1 MKSLQERTEQS
12 MAKNLKVGM
21 LVCASILAAN
31 AAYANYPSSNE
42 LLTVTQQTGKI
53 KGTIVDSKTGE
64 PVIGASVKVKGT
76 KLAAVTDLNGEFE
89 LNTHANATL
98 QISYVGFKETEV
110 KASNDMKISLEEDTE
125 SLEEVVV
132 VGYGTQKKESLTGAM
147 ANIKGEKLK
156 DITSATV
163 ENMLNGKV
171 SGVYVAPGSGRPGST
186 GAIIIRGQ
194 TSINGATAPL
204 WVVDGV
210 IVGNSAGDLNPDDI
224 ETMTVLK
231 DAAST
236 AIYGS
241 EGANGVVVVTT
252 KQAKHEKMSIS
263 LSAKAGLSTLNRG
276 NLEMMDGAEFYDY
289 YKSFQNVESVNFPR
303 WNEDLRNSNFDW
315 FKLAKKTGS
324 TQDYNLTLNGGSQ
337 NIQSMFTL
345 GYFKEEGAV
354 KGYDMN
360 RYSTRIKVVYKPY
373 EWLTIKP
380 NISGSRTNDKDK
392 QYSVGAMY
400 SMMPWDSPYDENGN
414 LVPNYYSGW
423 VNSKAT
429 NYLNDLAAG
438 DYSTSTT
445 YDLAG
450 GLDFDIKI
458 TPWLTFSSVNNYS
471 YYNSQTHG
479 YYDPKSSSGE
489 GVNGRTTEYNYVSTR
504 RYTNQLLRFKKSWG
518 KHNVNALLAYEFN
531 DYEMKYTDV
540 YATGFISG
548 FEDFMTAAKPEMA
561 TGYRTAW
568 AKQSYFTQWR
578 YDYDSRYYGELSL
591 RRDGRSNFGSNN
603 RYGNFFSVSGAWNI
617 NNESWFKADW
627 VDQLKLRAAFGSV
640 GNVPTSLYPSYSLYS
655 VGATY
660 NENPGALISQI
671 GNKDLT
677 WEKTYTTGV
686 GVDAS
691 FWQNRLHATLDY
703 YIKNTSNILYQV
715 PVTGLVGVTSIWK
728 NIGKMRNTG
737 IELTVGGDIIRTKDL
752 TWNVT
757 ANISHNSNE
766 LRDLY
771 KQRDAN
777 GNYVVKPVLI
787 SDGTSIAGTAQR
799 ILEIGEPVD
808 TYYMKEWAGVN
819 PEDGKP
825 QWYMDDANGN
835 KVVTDSYSKASY
847 YKCGKASPDVYGS
860 FSTSLFYKNFDL
872 QANFGYSLGGQIYSY
887 YRQEFDSDG
896 AYAGDRNQ
904 MKLQKGWSRWE
915 KPGDIAT
922 HPRAMYN
929 NQDKG
934 NLASSRY
941 LESSDYLKLRSL
953 TLGYNFDLKKYGI
966 QTLRLSVSGEN
977 LFTITDYSGV
987 DPELPAGTNDKGVLS
1002 VTNTGG
1008 ISVYPA
1014 VRKFMLGVNLTF

>member
-110 KASNDMKISLEEDTE
+110 KATNGMKISLEEDTE

-414 LVPNYYSGW
+414 LVPNYYAGW

-445 YDLAG
+445 YDLSG
-450 GLDFDIKI
+450 GLDFDIQI
-458 TPWLTFSSVNNYS
+458 APWLTFSSVNNYS

-489 GVNGRTTEYNYVSTR
+489 GVNGRTTEYNYTSTR

-561 TGYRTAW
+561 NGYRTAW

-1002 VTNTGG
+1002 VTSTGG
-1008 ISVYPA
+1008 TSVYPA

>member
-53 KGTIVDSKTGE
+53 KGTIIDSKTGE

-76 KLAAVTDLNGEFE
+76 KLAAVTNLNGEFE

-110 KASNDMKISLEEDTE
+110 KASNGMKISLEEDSE

-324 TQDYNLTLNGGSQ
+324 TQDYNLTLNGGSE

-414 LVPNYYSGW
+414 LVPNYYAGC

-458 TPWLTFSSVNNYS
+458 APWLTFSSVNNYS

-561 TGYRTAW
+561 NGYRTAW

-655 VGATY
+655 EGATY

-691 FWQNRLHATLDY
+691 FWQNRLHATLDF

-737 IELTVGGDIIRTKDL
+737 IEFTVGGDIIRTKDL

-872 QANFGYSLGGQIYSY
+872 QANFCYSLGGQIYSY

-1008 ISVYPA
+1008 TSVYPA

>member
-110 KASNDMKISLEEDTE
+110 KASNGMKISLEEDTE

-414 LVPNYYSGW
+414 LVPNYYAGW

-438 DYSTSTT
+438 NYSTSTT
-445 YDLAG
+445 YDLSG

-458 TPWLTFSSVNNYS
+458 APWLTFSSVNNYS

-561 TGYRTAW
+561 NGYRTAW

-1002 VTNTGG
+1002 VTSTGG
-1008 ISVYPA
+1008 TSVYPA

>member
-110 KASNDMKISLEEDTE
+110 KASNGMKISLEEDTE

-400 SMMPWDSPYDENGN
+400 SMMPWDSPYDEEGN

-445 YDLAG
+445 YDLSG

-966 QTLRLSVSGEN
+966 QTLRLSISGEN

-1008 ISVYPA
+1008 TSVYPA

>member
-110 KASNDMKISLEEDTE
+110 KASNGMKISLEEDTE

-414 LVPNYYSGW
+414 LVPNYYAGW

-438 DYSTSTT
+438 NYSTSTT
-445 YDLAG
+445 YDLSG

-1008 ISVYPA
+1008 TSVYPA

>member
-31 AAYANYPSSNE
+31 AAYANYPTSNE

-53 KGTIVDSKTGE
+53 KGTIIDSKTGE

-98 QISYVGFKETEV
+98 EISYVGFKETEV
-110 KASNDMKISLEEDTE
+110 KASNGMKISLEEDTE

-414 LVPNYYSGW
+414 LVPNYYAGW

-445 YDLAG
+445 YDLSG

-458 TPWLTFSSVNNYS
+458 APWLTFSSVNNYS

-504 RYTNQLLRFKKSWG
+504 LYTNQLLRFKKSWG

-561 TGYRTAW
+561 NGYRTAW

-691 FWQNRLHATLDY
+691 FWQNRLHATLDF

-737 IELTVGGDIIRTKDL
+737 IEFTVGGDIIRTKDL

-904 MKLQKGWSRWE
+904 MKLQKSWSRWE

-1008 ISVYPA
+1008 TSVYPA

>member
-31 AAYANYPSSNE
+31 AAYANYPTSNE

-53 KGTIVDSKTGE
+53 KGTIIDSKTGE

-98 QISYVGFKETEV
+98 QISYVGFKDTEV
-110 KASNDMKISLEEDTE
+110 KASNGMKISLEEDSE

-324 TQDYNLTLNGGSQ
+324 TQDYNLTLNGGSE

-414 LVPNYYSGW
+414 LVPNYYAGW

-438 DYSTSTT
+438 NYSTSTT
-445 YDLAG
+445 YDLSG

-458 TPWLTFSSVNNYS
+458 APWLTFSSVNNYS

-561 TGYRTAW
+561 NGYRTAW

-691 FWQNRLHATLDY
+691 FWQNRLHATLDF

-737 IELTVGGDIIRTKDL
+737 IEFTVGGDIIRTKDL

-819 PEDGKP
+819 PENGKP

>member
-110 KASNDMKISLEEDTE
+110 KASNGMKISLEEDTE

-315 FKLAKKTGS
+315 FKLAKETGS

-400 SMMPWDSPYDENGN
+400 SMMPWDSPYDEEGN

-438 DYSTSTT
+438 NYSTSTT
-445 YDLAG
+445 YDLSG

-966 QTLRLSVSGEN
+966 QTLRLSISGEN

-1008 ISVYPA
+1008 TSVYPA

>member
-110 KASNDMKISLEEDTE
+110 KASNGMKISLEEDTE

-324 TQDYNLTLNGGSQ
+324 TQDYNLTLNGGSE

-400 SMMPWDSPYDENGN
+400 SMMPWDSPYDEEGN

-458 TPWLTFSSVNNYS
+458 APWLTFSSVNNYS

-860 FSTSLFYKNFDL
+860 FSTSLFYKNFNL

-966 QTLRLSVSGEN
+966 QTLRLSISGEN

-1008 ISVYPA
+1008 TSVYPA

>member
-1 MKSLQERTEQS
+1 MNAILCNTKRSFLLVTLFLMGCLQLVAQTRTIQGEVTDAQNGEALIGATV
-12 MAKNLKVGM
+12 MVEGEKGG
-21 LVCASILAAN
+21 
-31 AAYANYPSSNE
+31 
-42 LLTVTQQTGKI
+42 TVTDFDGNFKLQVTFSAK
-53 KGTIVDSKTGE
+53 
-64 PVIGASVKVKGT
+64 KVK
-76 KLAAVTDLNGEFE
+76 
-89 LNTHANATL
+89 
-98 QISYVGFKETEV
+98 ISYIGYIDKVIAISDNMKV
-110 KASNDMKISLEEDTE
+110 KLEPESQSLGD
-125 SLEEVVV
+125 VVV
-132 VGYGTQKKESLTGAM
+132 IGYGTARKSDLTG
-147 ANIKGEKLK
+147 
-156 DITSATV
+156 SVATV
-163 ENMLNGKV
+163 SAKDFNKGSISSPEQLINGKV
-171 SGVYVAPGSGRPGST
+171 SGVQIMSNSGSATSGST
-186 GAIIIRGQ
+186 IRVRGGA
-194 TSINGATAPL
+194 SLNASNDPL
-204 WVVDGV
+204 IVVDGV
-210 IVGNSAGDLNPDDI
+210 PLELGGISGADNFLSMINPQDI
-224 ETMTVLK
+224 ESMTVLK

-324 TQDYNLTLNGGSQ
+324 TQDYNLTLNGGSE

-414 LVPNYYSGW
+414 LVPNYYNGW

-445 YDLAG
+445 YDLSG

-458 TPWLTFSSVNNYS
+458 APWLTFSSVNNYS

-561 TGYRTAW
+561 NGYRTAW

-835 KVVTDSYSKASY
+835 KVVTDSYSKASD

-904 MKLQKGWSRWE
+904 MKLQKDWSRWE

-1008 ISVYPA
+1008 TSVYPA

>member
-110 KASNDMKISLEEDTE
+110 KASNGMKISLEEDTE

-324 TQDYNLTLNGGSQ
+324 TQDYNLTLNGGSE

-400 SMMPWDSPYDENGN
+400 SMMPWDSPYDEDGN

-445 YDLAG
+445 YDLSG

-966 QTLRLSVSGEN
+966 QTLRLSISGEN

-1008 ISVYPA
+1008 TSVYPA

>member
-110 KASNDMKISLEEDTE
+110 KASNGMKISLEEDTE

-289 YKSFQNVESVNFPR
+289 YKSFLNVESVNFPR

-414 LVPNYYSGW
+414 LVPNYYAGW

-445 YDLAG
+445 YDLSG

-458 TPWLTFSSVNNYS
+458 APWLTFSSVNNYS
-471 YYNSQTHG
+471 YYNTQTHG

-489 GVNGRTTEYNYVSTR
+489 GVNGRTTEYNYTSTR

-561 TGYRTAW
+561 NGYRTAW

-1008 ISVYPA
+1008 TSVYPA

>member
-12 MAKNLKVGM
+12 MVKNLKVGM

-31 AAYANYPSSNE
+31 AAYANYPTSNE

-110 KASNDMKISLEEDTE
+110 KASNGMKISLKEDTE

-194 TSINGATAPL
+194 TSLNGATAPL

-324 TQDYNLTLNGGSQ
+324 TQDYNLTLNGGSE

-414 LVPNYYSGW
+414 LVPNYYAGW

-445 YDLAG
+445 YDLSG

-458 TPWLTFSSVNNYS
+458 APWLTFSSVNNYS

-561 TGYRTAW
+561 NGYRTAW

-1008 ISVYPA
+1008 TSVYPA

>member
-110 KASNDMKISLEEDTE
+110 KASNGMKISLEEDTE

-324 TQDYNLTLNGGSQ
+324 TQDYNLTLNGGSE

-414 LVPNYYSGW
+414 LVPNYYAGW

-445 YDLAG
+445 YDLSG
-450 GLDFDIKI
+450 GLDFDIQI
-458 TPWLTFSSVNNYS
+458 APWLTFSSVNNYS

-561 TGYRTAW
+561 NGYRTAW

>member
-1 MKSLQERTEQS
+1 
-12 MAKNLKVGM
+12 MAKNLKVSM

-31 AAYANYPSSNE
+31 AAYANYPTSNE

-110 KASNDMKISLEEDTE
+110 KASNGMKISLEEDTE

-438 DYSTSTT
+438 NYSTSTT
-445 YDLAG
+445 YDLSG

-458 TPWLTFSSVNNYS
+458 APWLTFSSVNNYS

-860 FSTSLFYKNFDL
+860 FSTSLLYKNFDL

-966 QTLRLSVSGEN
+966 QTLRLSISGEN

-1008 ISVYPA
+1008 TSVYPA

>member
-31 AAYANYPSSNE
+31 AAYANYPTSNE

-53 KGTIVDSKTGE
+53 KGTIIDSKTGE

-110 KASNDMKISLEEDTE
+110 KASNGMKISLEEDTE
-125 SLEEVVV
+125 ALEEVVV

-414 LVPNYYSGW
+414 LVPNYYAGW

-445 YDLAG
+445 YDLSG

-458 TPWLTFSSVNNYS
+458 APWLTFSSVNNYS

-561 TGYRTAW
+561 NGYRTAW

-1008 ISVYPA
+1008 TSVYPA

>member
-31 AAYANYPSSNE
+31 AAYANYPTSNE

-110 KASNDMKISLEEDTE
+110 KASNGMKISLEEDTE

-132 VGYGTQKKESLTGAM
+132 VGYGTQLKESLTGAM

-400 SMMPWDSPYDENGN
+400 SMMPWDSPYDEEGN

-445 YDLAG
+445 YDLSG

-458 TPWLTFSSVNNYS
+458 APWLTFSSVNNYS

-737 IELTVGGDIIRTKDL
+737 IEFTVGGDIIRTKDL

-1008 ISVYPA
+1008 TSVYPA

>member
-1 MKSLQERTEQS
+1 
-12 MAKNLKVGM
+12 M

-110 KASNDMKISLEEDTE
+110 KASNGMKISLEEDTE
-125 SLEEVVV
+125 ALEEVVV

-414 LVPNYYSGW
+414 LVPNYYAGW

-445 YDLAG
+445 YDLSG

-458 TPWLTFSSVNNYS
+458 APWLTFSSVNNYS

-489 GVNGRTTEYNYVSTR
+489 GVNGRTTEYNYTSTR

-561 TGYRTAW
+561 NGYRTAW

-1002 VTNTGG
+1002 VTSTGG
-1008 ISVYPA
+1008 TSVYPA

>member
-445 YDLAG
+445 YDLSG

-737 IELTVGGDIIRTKDL
+737 IEFTVGGDIIRTKDL

-835 KVVTDSYSKASY
+835 KVKTDNYSKASY

-966 QTLRLSVSGEN
+966 QTLRLSISGEN

-1008 ISVYPA
+1008 TSVYPA

>member
-31 AAYANYPSSNE
+31 AAYANYPTSNE

-98 QISYVGFKETEV
+98 EISYVGFKETEV
-110 KASNDMKISLEEDTE
+110 KASNGMKISLEEDTE
-125 SLEEVVV
+125 ALEEVVV

-414 LVPNYYSGW
+414 LVPNYYAGW

-445 YDLAG
+445 YDLSG

-458 TPWLTFSSVNNYS
+458 APWLTFSSVNNYS

-561 TGYRTAW
+561 NGYRTAW

-1008 ISVYPA
+1008 TSVYPA

>member
-110 KASNDMKISLEEDTE
+110 KASNGMKISLEEDTE

-414 LVPNYYSGW
+414 LVPNYYAGW

-445 YDLAG
+445 YDLSG

-458 TPWLTFSSVNNYS
+458 APWLTFSSVNNYS

-489 GVNGRTTEYNYVSTR
+489 GVNGRTTEYNYTSTR

-561 TGYRTAW
+561 NGYRTAW

-737 IELTVGGDIIRTKDL
+737 IEFTVGGDIIRTKDL

-1008 ISVYPA
+1008 TSVYPA

>member
-53 KGTIVDSKTGE
+53 KGTIIDSKTGE

-324 TQDYNLTLNGGSQ
+324 TQDYNLTLNGGSE

-414 LVPNYYSGW
+414 LVPNYYAGW

-445 YDLAG
+445 YDLSG

-458 TPWLTFSSVNNYS
+458 APWLTFSSVNNYS

-561 TGYRTAW
+561 NGYRTAW

-691 FWQNRLHATLDY
+691 FWQNRLHATLDF

-737 IELTVGGDIIRTKDL
+737 IEFTVGGDIIRTKDL

-1008 ISVYPA
+1008 TSVYPA

>member
-31 AAYANYPSSNE
+31 AAYANYPTSNE

-53 KGTIVDSKTGE
+53 KGTIIDSKTGE

-110 KASNDMKISLEEDTE
+110 KASNGMKISLEEDSE

-324 TQDYNLTLNGGSQ
+324 TQDYNLTLNGGSE

-414 LVPNYYSGW
+414 LVPNYYAGW

-458 TPWLTFSSVNNYS
+458 APWLTFSSVNNYS

-561 TGYRTAW
+561 NGYRTAW

-691 FWQNRLHATLDY
+691 FWQNRLHATLDF

-737 IELTVGGDIIRTKDL
+737 IEFTVGGDIIRTKDL

-1008 ISVYPA
+1008 TSVYPA

>member
-110 KASNDMKISLEEDTE
+110 KASNGMKISLEEDTE
-125 SLEEVVV
+125 ALEEVVV

-289 YKSFQNVESVNFPR
+289 YKSFLNVESVNFPR

-414 LVPNYYSGW
+414 LVPNYYAGW

-445 YDLAG
+445 YDLSG

-458 TPWLTFSSVNNYS
+458 APWLTFSSVNNYS

-561 TGYRTAW
+561 NGYRTAW

-737 IELTVGGDIIRTKDL
+737 IEFTVGGDIIRTKDL

-1008 ISVYPA
+1008 TSVYPA

>member
-1 MKSLQERTEQS
+1 
-12 MAKNLKVGM
+12 MAKNLKVSM

-110 KASNDMKISLEEDTE
+110 KASNGMKISLEEDTE

-414 LVPNYYSGW
+414 LVPNYYAGW

-438 DYSTSTT
+438 NYSTSTT
-445 YDLAG
+445 YDLSG
-450 GLDFDIKI
+450 GLDFDIQI
-458 TPWLTFSSVNNYS
+458 APWLTFSSVNNYS

-561 TGYRTAW
+561 NGYRTAW

-825 QWYMDDANGN
+825 QWYMDDADGN

-1002 VTNTGG
+1002 VTSTGG
-1008 ISVYPA
+1008 TSVYPA

>member
-1 MKSLQERTEQS
+1 MKSLQERTELS

-31 AAYANYPSSNE
+31 AAYANYPTSNE

-110 KASNDMKISLEEDTE
+110 KASNGMKISLEEDTE
-125 SLEEVVV
+125 SLEDVVV

-414 LVPNYYSGW
+414 LVPNYYAGW

-438 DYSTSTT
+438 NYSTSTT
-445 YDLAG
+445 YDLSG

-458 TPWLTFSSVNNYS
+458 APWLTFSSVNNYS

-561 TGYRTAW
+561 NGYRTAW

-1008 ISVYPA
+1008 TSVYPA

>member
-110 KASNDMKISLEEDTE
+110 KASNGMKISLEEDTE

-324 TQDYNLTLNGGSQ
+324 TQDYNLTLNGGSE

-438 DYSTSTT
+438 NYSTSTT
-445 YDLAG
+445 YDLSG

-458 TPWLTFSSVNNYS
+458 APWLTFSSVNNYS

-737 IELTVGGDIIRTKDL
+737 IEFTVGGDIIRTKDL

-835 KVVTDSYSKASY
+835 KVKTDSYSKASY

-1002 VTNTGG
+1002 VTSTGG
-1008 ISVYPA
+1008 TSVYPA

>member
-1 MKSLQERTEQS
+1 

-21 LVCASILAAN
+21 LVCASLLAAN
-31 AAYANYPSSNE
+31 AAYAENSATQE
-42 LLTVTQQTGKI
+42 GMRFEQQTSKI

-64 PVIGASVKVKGT
+64 PIIGASVKVKGT
-76 KLAAVTDLNGEFE
+76 KHATITDVDGNFE
-89 LNTHANATL
+89 LNAPEGASL
-98 QISYVGFKETEV
+98 LVSYVGYKNEEFE
-110 KASNDMKISLEEDTE
+110 ARNGMKIEIHEDSE
-125 SLEEVVV
+125 SLDEVVV

-147 ANIKGEKLK
+147 ANIKADKLK
-156 DITSATV
+156 DVTSATV

-186 GAIIIRGQ
+186 GAIVIRGQ

-224 ETMTVLK
+224 ESMTVLK

-252 KQAKHEKMSIS
+252 KQARHEKMSIT
-263 LSAKAGLSTLNRG
+263 LSAKAGASTLSRG
-276 NLEMMDGAEFYDY
+276 NMEMMDGAEFYDY
-289 YKSFQNVESVNFPR
+289 YKSFLNVEAVNFPR

-324 TQDYNLTLNGGSQ
+324 TQDYNITLNGGSDK
-337 NIQSMFTL
+337 IQSMFTM

-354 KGYDMN
+354 KGYDLS
-360 RYSTRIKVVYKPY
+360 RYSTRIKVIYKPY

-380 NISGSRTNDKDK
+380 NLSGSRTTDKDR

-400 SMMPWDSPYDENGN
+400 SMLPWDNPYDENGN
-414 LVPNYYSGW
+414 PVPNYYSGW

-438 DYSTSTT
+438 NYSSSCS
-445 YDLAG
+445 YDLSG
-450 GLDFDIKI
+450 GFDFDVKI

-479 YYDPKSSSGE
+479 YTDPKSSGGE
-489 GVNGRTTEYNYVSTR
+489 GVDGRITEYNYNATR
-504 RYTNQLLRFKKSWG
+504 RYTNQLLRFQKSWG
-518 KHNVNALLAYEFN
+518 KHNVNGLVAYEFN

-540 YATGFISG
+540 YATGFLSG
-548 FEDFMTAAKPEMA
+548 FEDFYTAAKPEKA
-561 TGYRTAW
+561 NGYRQAW

-578 YDYDSRYYGELSL
+578 YNYDNRYFGEVSL

-603 RYGNFFSVSGAWNI
+603 RYGNFFSFSGAWNI
-617 NNESWFKADW
+617 NNESWFKAEW
-627 VDQLKLRAAFGSV
+627 VDMLKLRASFGSV

-660 NENPGALISQI
+660 NEMSGALISQI

-677 WEKTYTTGV
+677 WEKTFTTGV
-686 GVDAS
+686 GVDAA
-691 FWQNRLHATLDY
+691 FFQNRLTATLDFY
-703 YIKNTSNILYQV
+703 VKNTSNILYQV

-737 IELTVGGDIIRTKDL
+737 VELTIGGDIIRTKDL

-777 GNYVVKPVLI
+777 GNYVVKPVI
-787 SDGTSIAGTAQR
+787 VSDGTSIAGTAQR

-819 PEDGKP
+819 PENGKP
-825 QWYMDDANGN
+825 QWYTNDANGN

-847 YKCGKASPDVYGS
+847 YKCGNSSPDVYGS
-860 FSTSLFYKNFDL
+860 FSTSVLYKNFDL

-887 YRQEFDSDG
+887 FRQEYDSDG

-904 MKLQKGWSRWE
+904 MKLQKGWSRWQ
-915 KPGDIAT
+915 KAGDKAT

-977 LFTITDYSGV
+977 LFCITDYSGV
-987 DPELPAGTNDKGVLS
+987 DPELPADSNDKGVLS
-1002 VTNTGG
+1002 VTSTGG
-1008 ISVYPA
+1008 VSVYPA
-1014 VRKFMLGVNLTF
+1014 VRKFMFGVNLTF

>member
-31 AAYANYPSSNE
+31 AAYANYPTSNE

-110 KASNDMKISLEEDTE
+110 KASNGMKISLEEDTE

-414 LVPNYYSGW
+414 LVPNYYAGW

-438 DYSTSTT
+438 NYSTSTT
-445 YDLAG
+445 YDLSG

-458 TPWLTFSSVNNYS
+458 APWLTFSSVNNYS

-561 TGYRTAW
+561 NGYRTAW

-825 QWYMDDANGN
+825 QWYMDDADGN

-1002 VTNTGG
+1002 VTSTGG
-1008 ISVYPA
+1008 TSVYPA

>member
-31 AAYANYPSSNE
+31 AAYANYPTSNE

-110 KASNDMKISLEEDTE
+110 KASNGMKISLEEDTE

-324 TQDYNLTLNGGSQ
+324 TQDYNLTLNGGSE

-445 YDLAG
+445 YDLSG

-458 TPWLTFSSVNNYS
+458 APWLTFSSVNNYS

-1002 VTNTGG
+1002 VTSTGG
-1008 ISVYPA
+1008 TSVYPA

>member
-76 KLAAVTDLNGEFE
+76 KLAAVTDQNGEFE

-110 KASNDMKISLEEDTE
+110 KASNGMKISLEEDTE

-324 TQDYNLTLNGGSQ
+324 TQDYNLTLNGGSE

-400 SMMPWDSPYDENGN
+400 SMMPWDSPYDEEGN

-438 DYSTSTT
+438 NYSTSTT

-458 TPWLTFSSVNNYS
+458 APWLTFSSVNNYS

-1008 ISVYPA
+1008 TSVYPA

>member
-1 MKSLQERTEQS
+1 
-12 MAKNLKVGM
+12 M

-110 KASNDMKISLEEDTE
+110 KASNGMKISLEEDTE

-324 TQDYNLTLNGGSQ
+324 TQDYNLTLNGGSE

-400 SMMPWDSPYDENGN
+400 SMMPWDSPYDEEGN

-445 YDLAG
+445 YDLSG
-450 GLDFDIKI
+450 GLDFDIQI
-458 TPWLTFSSVNNYS
+458 APWLTFSSVNNYS

-966 QTLRLSVSGEN
+966 QTLRLSISGEN

-1008 ISVYPA
+1008 TSVYPA

>member
-324 TQDYNLTLNGGSQ
+324 TQDYNLTLNGGSE

-414 LVPNYYSGW
+414 LVPNYYAGW

-438 DYSTSTT
+438 NYSTSTT

-458 TPWLTFSSVNNYS
+458 APWLTFSSVNNYS

-561 TGYRTAW
+561 NGYRTAW

-737 IELTVGGDIIRTKDL
+737 IEFTVGGDIIRTKDL

>member
-110 KASNDMKISLEEDTE
+110 KASNGMKISLEEDTE

-438 DYSTSTT
+438 NYSTSTT
-445 YDLAG
+445 YDLSG
-450 GLDFDIKI
+450 GLDFDIQI
-458 TPWLTFSSVNNYS
+458 APWLTFSSVNNYS

-1008 ISVYPA
+1008 TSVYPA

>member
-1 MKSLQERTEQS
+1 
-12 MAKNLKVGM
+12 M

-53 KGTIVDSKTGE
+53 KGTIIDSKTGE

-110 KASNDMKISLEEDTE
+110 KASNGMKISLEEDTE

-194 TSINGATAPL
+194 TSINGATSPL

-324 TQDYNLTLNGGSQ
+324 TQDYNLTLNGGSE

-414 LVPNYYSGW
+414 LVPNYYAGW

-445 YDLAG
+445 YDLSG
-450 GLDFDIKI
+450 GLDFDIQI
-458 TPWLTFSSVNNYS
+458 APWLTFSSVNNYS

-489 GVNGRTTEYNYVSTR
+489 GVNGRTTEYNYTSTR

-561 TGYRTAW
+561 NGYRTAW

-977 LFTITDYSGV
+977 LFTITEYSGV

-1002 VTNTGG
+1002 VTSTGG
-1008 ISVYPA
+1008 TSVYPA

>member
-31 AAYANYPSSNE
+31 AAYANYPTSNE

-53 KGTIVDSKTGE
+53 KGTIIDSKTGE

-110 KASNDMKISLEEDTE
+110 KASNGMKISLEEDTE
-125 SLEEVVV
+125 ALEEVVV

-445 YDLAG
+445 YDLSG
-450 GLDFDIKI
+450 GLDFDIQI
-458 TPWLTFSSVNNYS
+458 APWLTFSSVNNYS

-561 TGYRTAW
+561 NGYRTAW

-691 FWQNRLHATLDY
+691 FWQNRLHATLDF

-737 IELTVGGDIIRTKDL
+737 IEFTVGGDIIRTKDL

-1008 ISVYPA
+1008 TSVYPA

>member
-1 MKSLQERTEQS
+1 MKSLQERTELS

-31 AAYANYPSSNE
+31 AAYANYPTSNE

-110 KASNDMKISLEEDTE
+110 KASNGMKISLEEDTE
-125 SLEEVVV
+125 ALEEVVV

-414 LVPNYYSGW
+414 LVPNYYAGW

-438 DYSTSTT
+438 NYSTSTT
-445 YDLAG
+445 YDLSG

-458 TPWLTFSSVNNYS
+458 APWLTFSSVNNYS

-561 TGYRTAW
+561 NGYRTAW

-1008 ISVYPA
+1008 TSVYPA

>member
-110 KASNDMKISLEEDTE
+110 KASNGMKISLEEDTE

-414 LVPNYYSGW
+414 LVPNYYAGW

-438 DYSTSTT
+438 NYSTSTT
-445 YDLAG
+445 YDLSG
-450 GLDFDIKI
+450 GLDFDIQI
-458 TPWLTFSSVNNYS
+458 APWLTFSSVNNYS

-489 GVNGRTTEYNYVSTR
+489 GVNGRTTEYNYTSTR

-561 TGYRTAW
+561 NGYRTAW

-737 IELTVGGDIIRTKDL
+737 IEFTVGGDIIRTKDL

-835 KVVTDSYSKASY
+835 KVKTDNYSKASY

-1008 ISVYPA
+1008 TSVYPA

>member
-31 AAYANYPSSNE
+31 AAYANYPTSNE

-98 QISYVGFKETEV
+98 EISYVGFKETEV
-110 KASNDMKISLEEDTE
+110 KASNGMKISLEEDTE
-125 SLEEVVV
+125 ALEEVVV

-324 TQDYNLTLNGGSQ
+324 TQDYNLTLNGGSE

-414 LVPNYYSGW
+414 LVPNYYAGW

-445 YDLAG
+445 YDLSG

-458 TPWLTFSSVNNYS
+458 APWLTFSSVNNYS

-561 TGYRTAW
+561 NGYRTAW

-737 IELTVGGDIIRTKDL
+737 IEFTIGGDIIRTKDL

-1008 ISVYPA
+1008 TSVYPA